1 LNVLRLVVGLLIL
14 KVTFA
19 IVSNYPDYLPPDFT
33 AEFLRGR
40 KDYFFGHYQWA
51 FYPHIAAGPCTLVLG
66 IVLLSG
72 RFRRR
77 FPRWHARLG
86 RLQVA
91 CVLLLVVPS
100 GFWMALYA
108 QAGTAVKAGFAAL
121 AAATGV
127 CAALGWRAAMQR
139 QFGRHALW
147 MQRCYVLLCSAVVT
161 RILGGT
167 FLVAGIDGE
176 WTYYAA
182 AWVSWLVPLGVFE
195 LIHRRSQRTNRRT
208 ASIQPASSQPRM
220 NRTT

>member
-1 LNVLRLVVGLLIL
+1 MNALRLVVGLLIL

-19 IVSNYPDYLPPDFT
+19 IVSNYPDYWPPDFT

-66 IVLLSG
+66 TVLLSG

-86 RLQVA
+86 RVQVV
-91 CVLLLVVPS
+91 CVLLVVAPS

-108 QAGTAVKAGFAAL
+108 QGEFAVKAGFALL
-121 AAATGV
+121 AVATGI
-127 CAALGWRAAMQR
+127 CAGLGWWTAMR
-139 QFGRHALW
+139 RRFGRHALW

-176 WTYYAA
+176 WTYCLA
-182 AWVSWLVPLGVFE
+182 AWASWLVPLAVFE
-195 LIHRRSQRTNRRT
+195 WLRQGTGKAVRPA
-208 ASIQPASSQPRM
+208 ASLPPVTSSSHG
-220 NRTT
+220 